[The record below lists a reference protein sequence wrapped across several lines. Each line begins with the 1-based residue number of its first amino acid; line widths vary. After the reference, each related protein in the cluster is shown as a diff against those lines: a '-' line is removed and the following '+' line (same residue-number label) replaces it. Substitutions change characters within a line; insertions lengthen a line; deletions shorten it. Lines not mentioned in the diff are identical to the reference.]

1 MKNLM
6 NVMAILSFTLIAN
19 NAGAEDAAAVNAVPA
34 KTKKAAKSS
43 KGDITV
49 KLDTKAST
57 LTWTGKKVTGEHTGT
72 IGLKDGQFKVKPN
85 MESISGTVNVDM
97 KTITNTDLKDEG
109 YNKKLVGH
117 LSNEDFFNVEK
128 FPGASLKI
136 NKMVIAQTF
145 APGTPNA
152 EIDGELTI
160 KGKTLPIQFKATFTP
175 NPKDHSFE
183 AVGTALV
190 DRTAYDIKY
199 GSGKFFQGLGDK
211 MIDDQFKLD
220 FKIVAKK

>member
-1 MKNLM
+1 
-6 NVMAILSFTLIAN
+6 MAIVSLALIAN
-19 NAGAEDAAAVNAVPA
+19 NAGAENAAVVNAAPA
-34 KTKKAAKSS
+34 KAKKAAKSS

-49 KLDTKAST
+49 KLDTKASS

-72 IGLKDGQFKVKPN
+72 IGLKDGEFKVKAN
-85 MESISGTVNVDM
+85 MESLSGNVNVDM
-97 KTITNTDLKDEG
+97 KSITNTDLTDEG

-117 LSNEDFFNVEK
+117 LKNEDFFNVEK
-128 FPGASLKI
+128 FPDASLKI
-136 NKMVIAQTF
+136 KKMVISQTF

-152 EIDGELTI
+152 DVDGELTI

-199 GSGKFFQGLGDK
+199 GSGKFFKGLGDK
-211 MIDDQFKLD
+211 MIDDQFTLN